1 METPMLK
8 MIKSQNPDK
17 EYPVNLGQ
25 KWTDEEECS
34 LFEELHTNINIET
47 IAQRHSRTVGGIKS
61 RQKHIAYRMYLSNS
75 SMENIVNQTKLNIE
89 TIEETIK
96 MRENKE
102 KTPKKE
108 KTIPKN
114 EDDEENAKITKPMSI
129 EYELFKMKKDV
140 KEIKKTVNDIFEMMR
155 SFCEIKDVS
164 QEI

>member
-1 METPMLK
+1 
-8 MIKSQNPDK
+8 MIKSQHPDK
-17 EYPVNLGQ
+17 EYSVNMGQ

-34 LFEELHTNINIET
+34 LFEELHTNIDIET
-47 IAQRHSRTVGGIKS
+47 IAQRHRRTVGGIKS

-89 TIEETIK
+89 SIEETIK
-96 MRENKE
+96 IRKNKE

-114 EDDEENAKITKPMSI
+114 ENDEEHAKITKPMSI
-129 EYELFKMKKDV
+129 EHELFKMKKDI

-155 SFCEIKDVS
+155 SFYEMKDA
-164 QEI
+164 

>member
-1 METPMLK
+1 MLK
-8 MIKSQNPDK
+8 MIKYQNPDK
-17 EYPVNLGQ
+17 EYPVNMGQ

-34 LFEELHTNINIET
+34 LFEELHTNIDIET
-47 IAQRHSRTVGGIKS
+47 IAQRHRRTVGGIKS

-102 KTPKKE
+102 KIPKKG
-108 KTIPKN
+108 KIILPKN
-114 EDDEENAKITKPMSI
+114 ENDDEDAKITKPMSI
-129 EYELFKMKKDV
+129 EHEIFKMKKDI

-155 SFCEIKDVS
+155 SFYEMKDA
-164 QEI
+164 

>member
-1 METPMLK
+1 MLK

-17 EYPVNLGQ
+17 EYPPNMGQ

-34 LFEELHTNINIET
+34 LFEELHTNIDIET

-89 TIEETIK
+89 SIEETIK
-96 MRENKE
+96 IRENKE

-114 EDDEENAKITKPMSI
+114 ENDEEHSKITKPMSI
-129 EYELFKMKKDV
+129 EHELFKMKKDI

-155 SFCEIKDVS
+155 SFYEMKDAS
-164 QEI
+164 QEL